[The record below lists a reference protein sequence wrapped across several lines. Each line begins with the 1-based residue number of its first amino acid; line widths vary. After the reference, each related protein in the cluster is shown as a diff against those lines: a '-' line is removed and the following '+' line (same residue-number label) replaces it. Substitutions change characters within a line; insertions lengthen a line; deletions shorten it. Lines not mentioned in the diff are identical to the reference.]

1 MTNPPRAEGMPVPAS
16 ATIVIFGASGDLTLR
31 KLIPA
36 LYTLDVQGRLP
47 PRYAVLG
54 VARTE
59 FDDDGFRE
67 HLKTGVMEYARLSSA
82 AEGTGRSPSSAGVAL
97 AEEAAWKRF
106 AGRLHYVQG
115 DYDDPATY
123 AALVER
129 IVALD
134 SACETCGNHLFY
146 LATPPQLYSMIVTQL
161 GAADLSRSP
170 SGARSTARIIIEKP
184 FGRDLASAQALNQQV
199 HEVFEE
205 NQVYRIDHFLGK
217 ETVQNILAF
226 RFANAIFE
234 PIWNR
239 NYVDHVQITAAETVG
254 VDQRAGYYDQAGVL
268 RDVVQNHLLQL
279 LTLTAIEPPAAFNAK
294 FLRDEKVKVLQA
306 IRPMRPDE
314 VHTHTVR
321 GQYRTYRDERGVR
334 AGSDTA
340 TFAALRLH
348 IDNWRWQGV
357 PFYLRSGK
365 CLAAK
370 VTEITIEFKDVPHK
384 LFQKNPEGLHKDG
397 GPHAN
402 FLSFCIQP
410 DEGMHLR
417 IEAKVPG
424 QGMHMRSVEMDFQF
438 GEEFGQAALPD
449 AYERLL
455 LDALTGDASLFAR
468 ADEIELSWQVID
480 PIQAGW
486 DQATE
491 DAEGAPEAGAW
502 RVDTAPPLE
511 FYEQNSWGPRGAE
524 RLLAPSG
531 RPWRMGCYRADDA
544 G

>member
-1 MTNPPRAEGMPVPAS
+1 MTTRIVPGAEGVPIPAP
-16 ATIVIFGASGDLTLR
+16 ATIVIFGASGDLTLG

-36 LYTLDVQGRLP
+36 LYTLDIRGRLP
-47 PRYAVLG
+47 PRYAVVG

-59 FDDDGFRE
+59 FDDDGFRQ
-67 HLKTGVMEYARLSSA
+67 HLKAGAMERARLRSTGQEGESASSSA
-82 AEGTGRSPSSAGVAL
+82 THD
-97 AEEAAWKRF
+97 EAAWERF
-106 AGRLHYVQG
+106 AGRLHYVHG

-129 IVALD
+129 MIALD
-134 SACETCGNHLFY
+134 SVCETCGNHLFY
-146 LATPPQLYSMIVTQL
+146 LATPPQLYPMIVTQL
-161 GAADLSRSP
+161 GAAHLNRSA
-170 SGARSTARIIIEKP
+170 SGGTARIIIEKP
-184 FGRDLASAQALNQQV
+184 FGRDLASAQALNRQV

-217 ETVQNILAF
+217 ETVQNLLAF

-254 VDQRAGYYDQAGVL
+254 VGQRAGYYDQAGVL

-321 GQYRTYRDERGVR
+321 GQYRSYRDERGVR
-334 AGSDTA
+334 PGSTTA

-348 IDNWRWQGV
+348 VDNWRWQGV

-370 VTEITIEFKDVPHK
+370 ATEITIEFKDVPHK
-384 LFQKNPEGLHKDG
+384 LFSKSRDG
-397 GPHAN
+397 APHAN

-455 LDALTGDASLFAR
+455 LDAMTGDASLFAR
-468 ADEIELSWQVID
+468 ADEIELSWHVID

-486 DQATE
+486 DQDAE
-491 DAEGAPEAGAW
+491 EAKDAEGAPEAGAW
-502 RVDTAPPLE
+502 RVATAPPLE
-511 FYEQNSWGPRGAE
+511 FYEQNSWGPPGAE

-531 RPWRMGCYRADDA
+531 RPWRMSCYRADRT

>member
-1 MTNPPRAEGMPVPAS
+1 MSNPARAQGVPVPSS
-16 ATIVIFGASGDLTLR
+16 ATIVIFGASGDLTQR

-36 LYTLDVQGRLP
+36 LYTLDIEGRLP
-47 PRYAVLG
+47 SRYTVVG

-59 FDDDGFRE
+59 FDDDGFRQ
-67 HLKTGVMEYARLSSA
+67 HLKASAMEHTRLSS
-82 AEGTGRSPSSAGVAL
+82 TGQGGSSDPPGGVPA
-97 AEEAAWKRF
+97 EAAWDRF
-106 AGRLHYVQG
+106 AERLHYAQCN
-115 DYDDPATY
+115 YDDPAAY

-129 IVALD
+129 IAALD
-134 SACETCGNHLFY
+134 SVCETCGNHLFY
-146 LATPPQLYSMIVTQL
+146 LATPPQLYPVIVAQL
-161 GAADLSRSP
+161 GAAGLNRSR
-170 SGARSTARIIIEKP
+170 GGYARIIIEKP
-184 FGRDLASAQALNQQV
+184 FGRDLASAQALNRQV
-199 HEVFEE
+199 HEVFDE

-254 VDQRAGYYDQAGVL
+254 VGQRAGYYDQAGVL

-314 VHTHTVR
+314 VHAHTVR
-321 GQYRTYRDERGVR
+321 GQYLSYRDEQGVR
-334 AGSDTA
+334 AGSTTA
-340 TFAALRLH
+340 TFAALRLN

-370 VTEITIEFKDVPHK
+370 VTEITIEFRDVPHK
-384 LFQKNPEGLHKDG
+384 LFPKNRDG
-397 GPHAN
+397 APHAN

-410 DEGMHLR
+410 DEGMQLR

-438 GEEFGQAALPD
+438 GEEFGQAALPE

-455 LDALTGDASLFAR
+455 LDAMTGDASLFAR
-468 ADEIELSWQVID
+468 ADEIELSWQIID

-486 DQATE
+486 DQDAKDAE
-491 DAEGAPEAGAW
+491 DAGGAPEAGAW
-502 RVDTAPPLE
+502 RVDTAPALE
-511 FYEQNSWGPRGAE
+511 LYEQNSWGPPGAE

-531 RPWRMGCYRADDA
+531 RPWRMGCYHADDA